1 MSAGTVKGASA
12 RSVAGS
18 GRFGPRRNVVAEV
31 LDEYGTYLRVQRRL
45 APLTAVTRTGVVGRF
60 LRARGRA
67 DDLRLD
73 ALTVADLHA
82 FVLAEADRLAVSST
96 RTVIDA
102 LRCFLRFLFATG
114 VTAGDLSG
122 TLPGVAGPRTRGLP
136 RAVDAATVRALLD
149 SCDRHR
155 PCGLRDLAILTLQVR
170 LGLRSSEVAALVL
183 EDVDWRAGELLVHGK
198 GGSDER
204 LPLPG
209 DVGDALAGY
218 LHRGRPSSPSR
229 AVFLSALPPFGPL
242 SRNGVVFVPRTASV
256 RAGVPVVGAHRLR
269 HTAATGMLRAGASLR
284 DVGQVLRHYGDEQ
297 TTAVYA
303 TVDHSSLRLV
313 VRNWPGT
320 AR

>member
-12 RSVAGS
+12 RSGGVGQLWA
-18 GRFGPRRNVVAEV
+18 RRNVVAEV

-45 APLTAVTRTGVVGRF
+45 APLTAVTRAGVVGRF

-96 RTVIDA
+96 RTVIDS

-155 PCGLRDLAILTLQVR
+155 PCGCGIS
-170 LGLRSSEVAALVL
+170 RS
-183 EDVDWRAGELLVHGK
+183 
-198 GGSDER
+198 
-204 LPLPG
+204 
-209 DVGDALAGY
+209 
-218 LHRGRPSSPSR
+218 
-229 AVFLSALPPFGPL
+229 
-242 SRNGVVFVPRTASV
+242 
-256 RAGVPVVGAHRLR
+256 
-269 HTAATGMLRAGASLR
+269 
-284 DVGQVLRHYGDEQ
+284 
-297 TTAVYA
+297 
-303 TVDHSSLRLV
+303 
-313 VRNWPGT
+313 
-320 AR
+320 